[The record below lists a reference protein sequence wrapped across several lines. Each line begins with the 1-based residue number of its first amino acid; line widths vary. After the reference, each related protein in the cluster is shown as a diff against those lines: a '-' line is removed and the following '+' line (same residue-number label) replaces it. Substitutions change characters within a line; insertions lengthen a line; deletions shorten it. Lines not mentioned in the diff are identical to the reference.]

1 MQRILRCAQLLHS
14 HEILAIH
21 LWQIKNFKYLNFRKS
36 FKILEPG
43 ELSSPLHFNFYLPLK
58 FYYFIKK
65 KEGTILIISLIFIG

>member
-1 MQRILRCAQLLHS
+1 MQRILRFAQLLHS

-43 ELSSPLHFNFYLPLK
+43 ELFLHSTLISIYQWN
-58 FYYFIKK
+58 FIKK
-65 KEGTILIISLIFIG
+65 EQS